1 MGEGEDL
8 FVALDGP
15 DGADFDIYV
24 KFGSPATIKDYD
36 IRGYTGMLMKSRR
49 LSYEKGDYYI
59 TVYSY
64 KGSGSTS

>member
-36 IRGYTGMLMKSRR
+36 IRGYTGMP
-49 LSYEKGDYYI
+49 YEKVD
-59 TVYSY
+59 VYPT
-64 KGSGSTS
+64 KKR